1 VGRVFYEGHREVV
14 LAWQGHAIAL
24 YERWK
29 WTPAVVEQLDVP
41 EFVFYVEQAGKM
53 YEMEREALEG

>member
-1 VGRVFYEGHREVV
+1 M
-14 LAWQGHAIAL
+14 LAWQGHAIPL

-29 WTPAVVEQLDVP
+29 WNPAIIEELDVP

>member
-1 VGRVFYEGHREVV
+1 VGRVFYEGHRD
-14 LAWQGHAIAL
+14 AIPL